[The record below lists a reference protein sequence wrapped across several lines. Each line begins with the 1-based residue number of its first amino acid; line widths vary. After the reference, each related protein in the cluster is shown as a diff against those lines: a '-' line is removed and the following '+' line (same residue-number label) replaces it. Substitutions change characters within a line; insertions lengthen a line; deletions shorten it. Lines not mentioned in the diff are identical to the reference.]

1 MPLQRN
7 NHTEAAMCF
16 VHSAAL
22 VAEYLHMLED
32 EPHLPIGA
40 VGFEKVTPNALEESA
55 VSDDV
60 LSPEEEG
67 VCLGKDFTE
76 GGLIGLLEQA
86 ASSFHT
92 VSLLHILNIVYY
104 IVPVSKVRVEVL

>member
-1 MPLQRN
+1 
-7 NHTEAAMCF
+7 MCL

-32 EPHLPIGA
+32 QMYLPKGA
-40 VGFEKVTPNALEESA
+40 VSLEGVTPNALEECA
-55 VSDDV
+55 VSEDV

-76 GGLIGLLEQA
+76 SGLIGLLEL
-86 ASSFHT
+86 ASESFNS
-92 VSLLHILNIVYY
+92 VRLSILLLGEISYWDYLNGS
-104 IVPVSKVRVEVL
+104 VPRKLDVLTMFIFNR

>member
-1 MPLQRN
+1 
-7 NHTEAAMCF
+7 MCL

-32 EPHLPIGA
+32 QAHLPRGA
-40 VGFEKVTPNALEESA
+40 VSLESVTPNALEECA

-60 LSPEEEG
+60 VSPEEEG

-76 GGLIGLLEQA
+76 SGLIGLLEHA
-86 ASSFHT
+86 ANSFYSVTCSFFVTFT
-92 VSLLHILNIVYY
+92 VLYELM
-104 IVPVSKVRVEVL
+104 

>member
-1 MPLQRN
+1 
-7 NHTEAAMCF
+7 MCL

-40 VGFEKVTPNALEESA
+40 VGFEKITPNSLEESA

-76 GGLIGLLEQA
+76 SGLIGLLEQA

-92 VSLLHILNIVYY
+92 VSLLCILKVVHY
-104 IVPVSKVRVEVL
+104 IVPVSEVRSEIV

>member
-1 MPLQRN
+1 
-7 NHTEAAMCF
+7 MCL

-32 EPHLPIGA
+32 QTYLPKGA
-40 VGFEKVTPNALEESA
+40 VSLEVVTPNALEECA
-55 VSDDV
+55 VSEDV

-76 GGLIGLLEQA
+76 SGLIGLLEL
-86 ASSFHT
+86 ASESFNL
-92 VSLLHILNIVYY
+92 VRLRIFLWENKLL
-104 IVPVSKVRVEVL
+104 

>member
-1 MPLQRN
+1 
-7 NHTEAAMCF
+7 MCL

-32 EPHLPIGA
+32 QAYLPKGA
-40 VGFEKVTPNALEESA
+40 VSLQCVTPNALEECA
-55 VSDDV
+55 VSEDV

-76 GGLIGLLEQA
+76 SGLIGLLEHA
-86 ASSFHT
+86 ANSFYS
-92 VSLLHILNIVYY
+92 VYILYSILHLIVNNKKIEY
-104 IVPVSKVRVEVL
+104 L